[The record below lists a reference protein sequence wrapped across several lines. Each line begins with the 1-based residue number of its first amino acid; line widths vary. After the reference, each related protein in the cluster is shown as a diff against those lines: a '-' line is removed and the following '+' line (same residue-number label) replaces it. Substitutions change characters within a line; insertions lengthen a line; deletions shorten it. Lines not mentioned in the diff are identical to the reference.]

1 MDMKKINEK
10 GPRALKR
17 KTILPNSLIKSTKLE
32 IKRESYD
39 KHQWNSENNQISM
52 YINNIFNAY
61 FIKLGNI
68 KVMNKL

>member
-39 KHQWNSENNQISM
+39 RHQ
-52 YINNIFNAY
+52 
-61 FIKLGNI
+61 
-68 KVMNKL
+68 